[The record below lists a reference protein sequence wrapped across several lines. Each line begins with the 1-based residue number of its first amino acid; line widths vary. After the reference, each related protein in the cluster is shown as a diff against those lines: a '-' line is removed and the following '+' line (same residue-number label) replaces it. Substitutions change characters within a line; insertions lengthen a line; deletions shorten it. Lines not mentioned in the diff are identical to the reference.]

1 MLICVLPIFAQSNYV
16 ANEILVQLKEEV
28 SSEELEQ
35 YISEKNW
42 IDAQPE
48 LLFKALKVYRLQLRD
63 RDAKT
68 VLSDLRS
75 TSLFEEVQLNHIGI
89 QRRDSIPMDGNYSAQ
104 WYLRQIEA
112 PAAWDIATGGGTK
125 GGDSIVIAIVDEGF
139 DRSHPDLN
147 FYQNPH
153 EIAGNAIDDDQ
164 NGYVDDVNGWNC
176 YDDNGSILVESH
188 GTMIAGIAG
197 ATGNNVEGIAGINW
211 RTQIL
216 PVLGLTSDEATV
228 VKAYNYVYEMRR
240 RYNET
245 NGDSGAYVVVCNSSF
260 GIDRAKPADYPLWC
274 AMYETMGEV
283 GILNVAATANWNQN
297 VDVEGDIPTTCPSDY
312 LVAVTSTNKSDFL
325 STSPGA
331 AYGPVNIDIGAPGV
345 SMFSTTINGN
355 YTSKNGTSY
364 AAPVVTGAI
373 ALMYSALC
381 QDLENIRTSSPDS
394 LALLIREYLLVDGVD
409 QIASLD
415 SKIASG
421 GRINLYKTLRAVS
434 DCFAVGEDE
443 SYDLNSDLIFPNPN
457 FGNFSFYNANP
468 KAIPFSVI
476 SSDGSLVREGMLEA
490 LETKSFELVT
500 KGIYFMVIGDQ
511 TNQKVEKIVVY

>member
-1 MLICVLPIFAQSNYV
+1 
-16 ANEILVQLKEEV
+16 
-28 SSEELEQ
+28 
-35 YISEKNW
+35 
-42 IDAQPE
+42 
-48 LLFKALKVYRLQLRD
+48 
-63 RDAKT
+63 
-68 VLSDLRS
+68 
-75 TSLFEEVQLNHIGI
+75 
-89 QRRDSIPMDGNYSAQ
+89 
-104 WYLRQIEA
+104 
-112 PAAWDIATGGGTK
+112 
-125 GGDSIVIAIVDEGF
+125 
-139 DRSHPDLN
+139 
-147 FYQNPH
+147 
-153 EIAGNAIDDDQ
+153 
-164 NGYVDDVNGWNC
+164 
-176 YDDNGSILVESH
+176 
-188 GTMIAGIAG
+188 
-197 ATGNNVEGIAGINW
+197 
-211 RTQIL
+211 
-216 PVLGLTSDEATV
+216 
-228 VKAYNYVYEMRR
+228 
-240 RYNET
+240 
-245 NGDSGAYVVVCNSSF
+245 
-260 GIDRAKPADYPLWC
+260 
-274 AMYETMGEV
+274 MYETMGEV

-415 SKIASG
+415 GKIASG

-443 SYDLNSDLIFPNPN
+443 SYDLNSELIFPNPN

-476 SSDGSLVREGMLEA
+476 SPDGSLVREGMLEA

-511 TNQKVEKIVVY
+511 TNQKVEKIVIY